1 MIDISSLE
9 QTIVDQKKNFKAKDP
24 GVAREL
30 NFSKYLKTKQ
40 IIAISGIR
48 RSGKSTLLKQFS
60 AHFSDFY
67 YITFDDERLIN
78 FTVDDFSNL
87 MLVFRKSHQA
97 NVIFIDEAQ
106 NVAGWERFARRLY
119 EEGYKIFVT
128 SSNAKLLSS
137 ELATHLTGRYFKI
150 ELYPF
155 SFQEFLI
162 FKNINTADHS
172 SAGQAAL
179 LKSFDEYLAGGGFP
193 EVIKYQEKEYLKR
206 IYEDVLYKDLIA
218 RFKIRETKLFQQLA
232 AYLFTNVGKEIS
244 YNGLKKALGYKSPVS
259 VRKHV
264 GFMTEAYLVFE
275 LMKYDYSLKKQFISD
290 KKIFVIDNGLRNEIA
305 FSVSE
310 DKGRLLENL
319 VFIELKRRG
328 HEIYYFK
335 NKKECDFLIKE
346 KNKIISAIQVTTN
359 LGAEN
364 QEREIDGLLDALTAS
379 QLKKG
384 LILTINQEKT
394 IKQSGMV
401 IEIKPLWKWLL
412 TKNPS
417 F

>member
-9 QTIVDQKKNFKAKDP
+9 QTIADQKKNFETKDP
-24 GVAREL
+24 GISREL
-30 NFSKYLKTKQ
+30 DFSKYIKTKQ
-40 IIAISGIR
+40 ITAISGVR
-48 RSGKSTLLKQFS
+48 RSGKSTLLKQLS
-60 AHFSDFY
+60 AHFPDFY

-78 FTVDDFSNL
+78 FTIDDFSNL
-87 MLVFRKSHQA
+87 MLAFKKSHSA
-97 NVIFIDEAQ
+97 NVIFMDEIQ
-106 NVAGWERFARRLY
+106 NVIGWERFARRLY

-128 SSNAKLLSS
+128 GSNAKLLSS

-155 SFQEFLI
+155 SFKEFLV
-162 FKNINTADHS
+162 FKNINIADHS
-172 SAGQAAL
+172 STGQATL
-179 LKSFDEYLAGGGFP
+179 LKNFDEYLAGGGFP
-193 EVIKYQEKEYLKR
+193 EAIKYQEKEYLKR

-232 AYLFTNVGKEIS
+232 AYLFSNVGKEIS
-244 YNGLKKALGYKSPVS
+244 YNGLKKILGYKSPMS

-290 KKIFVIDNGLRNEIA
+290 KKIFVIDNGLRNEVA

-328 HEIYYFK
+328 CEIYYFK

-346 KNKIISAIQVTTN
+346 KNKITEAIQVTAH
-359 LGAEN
+359 LGDGN
-364 QEREIDGLLDALTAS
+364 QEREINGLSEALEAS
-379 QLKKG
+379 HLKKG
-384 LILTINQEKT
+384 LILTINQEKI
-394 IKQSGMV
+394 IKQNGV
-401 IEIKPLWKWLL
+401 IVEVKPLWKWLIG
-412 TKNPS
+412 K
-417 F
+417 

>member
-9 QTIVDQKKNFKAKDP
+9 QTIADQKKNFETKDP
-24 GVAREL
+24 GISREL
-30 NFSKYLKTKQ
+30 DFSKYIKTKQ
-40 IIAISGIR
+40 ITAISGVR
-48 RSGKSTLLKQFS
+48 RSGKSTLLKQLS
-60 AHFSDFY
+60 AHFPDFY

-78 FTVDDFSNL
+78 FTIDDFSNL
-87 MLVFRKSHQA
+87 MLAFKKSHSA
-97 NVIFIDEAQ
+97 NVIFMDEIQ
-106 NVAGWERFARRLY
+106 NVIGWERFARRLY

-128 SSNAKLLSS
+128 GSNAKLLSS

-155 SFQEFLI
+155 SFKEFLV
-162 FKNINTADHS
+162 FKNINIADHS
-172 SAGQAAL
+172 STGQATL
-179 LKSFDEYLAGGGFP
+179 LKNFDEYLAGGGFP
-193 EVIKYQEKEYLKR
+193 EAIKYQEKEYLKR

-232 AYLFTNVGKEIS
+232 AYLFSNVGKEIS
-244 YNGLKKALGYKSPVS
+244 YNGLKKILGYKSPMS

-290 KKIFVIDNGLRNEIA
+290 KKIFVIDNGLRNEVA

-328 HEIYYFK
+328 CEIYYFK

-346 KNKIISAIQVTTN
+346 KNKITEAIQVTAH
-359 LGAEN
+359 LGDGN
-364 QEREIDGLLDALTAS
+364 QEREINGLLEAAEAS
-379 QLKKG
+379 HLKKG

-394 IKQSGMV
+394 IKQNGV
-401 IEIKPLWKWLL
+401 IVEVKPLWKWLIG
-412 TKNPS
+412 K
-417 F
+417 

>member
-9 QTIVDQKKNFKAKDP
+9 QIIADQKKNFEAKDP
-24 GVAREL
+24 GIAREL
-30 NFSKYLKTKQ
+30 DFSKYLKTKQ
-40 IIAISGIR
+40 ITAISGVR
-48 RSGKSTLLKQFS
+48 RSGKSTLLKQLS
-60 AHFSDFY
+60 AHFPDFY

-87 MLVFRKSHQA
+87 MLAFKKSRQA
-97 NVIFIDEAQ
+97 NVIFMDEVQ
-106 NVAGWERFARRLY
+106 NVTGWERFARRLY
-119 EEGYKIFVT
+119 EEGYKIFIT
-128 SSNAKLLSS
+128 GSNAKLLSS

-155 SFQEFLI
+155 SFREFLV
-162 FKNINTADHS
+162 FKNVNLTDHS
-172 SAGQAAL
+172 SAGQAIL
-179 LKSFDEYLAGGGFP
+179 LKNFDEYLAGGGFP
-193 EVIKYQEKEYLKR
+193 EAIKYQEKEYLKR

-232 AYLFTNVGKEIS
+232 AYLFSNVGKEIS
-244 YNGLKKALGYKSPVS
+244 YNGLKKTLGYKSPMS

-319 VFIELKRRG
+319 VFIELKRRV

-335 NKKECDFLIKE
+335 KKKECDFMIKE
-346 KNKIISAIQVTTN
+346 KNKITSAIQVTAY
-359 LGAEN
+359 LGDEN
-364 QEREIDGLLDALTAS
+364 QAREIGGLLEALAAS
-379 QLKKG
+379 HLKKG

-394 IKQSGMV
+394 IKQNGVV
-401 IEIKPLWKWLL
+401 IEVKPLWKWLL
-412 TKNPS
+412 TNN
-417 F
+417 